1 MVIVRHPEFTSNLL
15 KPIRESNIITQE
27 LETVEKSNIF
37 DIESAASKNCYQSSK
52 PTKLKFK
59 KNPKKKNQL
68 YKLILLV
75 IIP

>member
-52 PTKLKFK
+52 PMKLKFK
-59 KNPKKKNQL
+59 KNPKKKKQL